1 MFSDDMY
8 VVVERVVDGATVK
21 YIELVSDRFTDET
34 IPADSYFVDCGL
46 SYDGA
51 PANSFSGLDHLEGED
66 VAVLAD
72 GNVFNGLTVA
82 SGAVA
87 LPNSITASV
96 VHIGLPYTSTMTT
109 LDAEL
114 RGGNSPTIHN
124 QIRNING
131 ATIKL
136 KDTRAL
142 WYGPDADNLD
152 EYPFRTDEAPGDPTS
167 LYTGEVDVALKP
179 GSGET
184 AEMTIVNTDPL
195 PINVLSVITEL
206 EVGDQ

>member
-1 MFSDDMY
+1 MFSDDTY
-8 VVVERVVDGATVK
+8 VVVTRTINGSTKK
-21 YIELVSDRFTDET
+21 YIELISDRFTDDVKPED
-34 IPADSYFVDCGL
+34 AYFVDCGL
-46 SYDGA
+46 SYDST

-82 SGAVA
+82 SGAVT

-109 LDAEL
+109 LDSEL

-152 EYPFRTDEAPGDPTS
+152 EYAFRTDEDPGDPTRP
-167 LYTGEVDVALKP
+167 YTGEVDVALNP